1 MIYYSKIL
9 FAQREG
15 IAEKNLEACGEYSKN
30 PNNFF
35 LVLHTEN
42 SPQLPLY
49 FDSLDL
55 INISLVL
62 GFLRKKACISSN
74 NF

>member
-35 LVLHTEN
+35 
-42 SPQLPLY
+42 
-49 FDSLDL
+49 F
-55 INISLVL
+55 
-62 GFLRKKACISSN
+62 
-74 NF
+74 

>member
-30 PNNFF
+30 LNNFF
-35 LVLHTEN
+35 LDLNRIFNFTYRKLTSVT
-42 SPQLPLY
+42 
-49 FDSLDL
+49 SL
-55 INISLVL
+55 
-62 GFLRKKACISSN
+62 F
-74 NF
+74 